1 MVEEIPK
8 GKYYYFVNKEIII
21 VNKVNLFNLAV
32 VRYVD
37 SIKEF
42 VVDINF
48 IDTKPSKETF
58 ISVIDLEGGKIG
70 DS

>member
-1 MVEEIPK
+1 MVEEIAN

-21 VNKVNLFNLAV
+21 VKKINMFNLAV

-48 IDTKPSKETF
+48 IDTKPSKEMF
-58 ISVIDLEGGKIG
+58 ISVIDLRGGKIC
-70 DS
+70 DY

>member
-1 MVEEIPK
+1 MVEEKVK
-8 GKYYYFVNKEIII
+8 GKSYFFINKEIII
-21 VNKVNLFNLAV
+21 VKKVKLFNLVV

-42 VVDINF
+42 VVDLNF

-58 ISVIDLEGGKIG
+58 ISVIDLEGGKNR
-70 DS
+70 

>member
-1 MVEEIPK
+1 MVEEIVK
-8 GKYYYFVNKEIII
+8 GESYYFINKEIVI
-21 VNKVNLFNLAV
+21 VKQVNLFNLAI

-48 IDTKPSKETF
+48 IDTQPSKETF
-58 ISVIDLEGGKIG
+58 ISVIDLEGGKNR
-70 DS
+70 

>member
-1 MVEEIPK
+1 MVEEKVK
-8 GKYYYFVNKEIII
+8 GNSYFFINKEIII
-21 VNKVNLFNLAV
+21 IKKVKLFNLVV

-42 VVDINF
+42 VVHLNF

-58 ISVIDLEGGKIG
+58 ISVIDLEGGKNR
-70 DS
+70 

>member
-1 MVEEIPK
+1 MVEEKVK
-8 GKYYYFVNKEIII
+8 GKSYFFINKEIII
-21 VNKVNLFNLAV
+21 VKKVKLFNLVV

-42 VVDINF
+42 VVDLNF

-58 ISVIDLEGGKIG
+58 ISVIDLEGGNNR
-70 DS
+70 